1 MHIILDVLCLPIP
14 WMHTEWGDKGSKRAF
29 PHIRSPLA
37 TSVDTREKKVG
48 RFLIK
53 VPALEIFPVLM
64 ADSKI

>member
-1 MHIILDVLCLPIP
+1 
-14 WMHTEWGDKGSKRAF
+14 MHTEWGDKGSKRAF

-64 ADSKI
+64 ANSKI